1 MSGKLF
7 SLLTVIIWSMI
18 TLPLPKEASAQ
29 IPLTKAVI
37 QSLRNLV
44 RLIPQNQNGRVAKIA
59 DAMNPGDSLST
70 GSSSLAELRFNDGSL
85 ARVGAQA
92 VFQFLPNSR
101 TFQLTNGTMLMLIP
115 PGRGQTRLQTPNART
130 AIRGSALFVRYNPD
144 TETTMVGALTN
155 SNIEVSN
162 QSVSQREGLR
172 AGQLAIIIKDKIE
185 GIYEFDLRTFYE
197 TSDLVRGLN
206 LNRLGD
212 KTNPDSAIA
221 QVQSETAS
229 AVAEQLPVAG
239 SDVIENPTFT
249 QITTNESN
257 SSDINNSI
265 NNYSNSPLTPNS
277 FNISPVLQNPPLE
290 GGEILSN
297 QQNLTPLPPP
307 PVPNPPAV
315 NNPPGNPVDPVI
327 NNPPNTPGNV
337 GSNPP
342 ANPGTPV
349 INNPPNPPGNVGS
362 NPPGNPA
369 EPVINNPPNPP
380 GNVGSNPPANP
391 VNPVIN
397 NPPNTPGNV
406 GSNPPANPGNQGAN
420 NPPDSPGNSPNGPP
434 GTVGNPGNPRD
445 NDRPDSPGNSP
456 NGPPGTVGNPRDRE
470 RD

>member
-7 SLLTVIIWSMI
+7 LLLTVIISSMI

-44 RLIPQNQNGRVAKIA
+44 RLIPQNQNGRVARVA
-59 DAMNPGDSLST
+59 DAINPGDSLAT

-162 QSVSQREGLR
+162 QSVSQREGLK
-172 AGQLAIIIKDKIE
+172 AGQLAVIVKDKIE
-185 GIYEFDLRTFYE
+185 GIYNFDLRTFYE

-212 KTNPDSAIA
+212 KINPDSAIA
-221 QVQSETAS
+221 EVQSETAS
-229 AVAEQLPVAG
+229 AVAEQPPVAG
-239 SDVIENPTFT
+239 VGIIENPNFT
-249 QITTNESN
+249 QLTRNESN
-257 SSDINNSI
+257 LSGASNSI
-265 NNYSNSPLTPNS
+265 NINPA
-277 FNISPVLQNPPLE
+277 LQTPPLE
-290 GGEILSN
+290 GGEYLSN
-297 QQNLTPLPPP
+297 QQNLTPQPPP
-307 PVPNPPAV
+307 PISEPPVV
-315 NNPPGNPVDPVI
+315 N
-327 NNPPNTPGNV
+327 
-337 GSNPP
+337 NPP

-349 INNPPNPPGNVGS
+349 INNPPNTPGNLGS
-362 NPPGNPA
+362 NPP
-369 EPVINNPPNPP
+369 E
-380 GNVGSNPPANP
+380 NP
-391 VNPVIN
+391 VTPVIN
-397 NPPNTPGNV
+397 NPPNT
-406 GSNPPANPGNQGAN
+406 
-420 NPPDSPGNSPNGPP
+420 PGNSPNGPP
-434 GTVGNPGNPRD
+434 GTVGNPGNPR
-445 NDRPDSPGNSP
+445 N
-456 NGPPGTVGNPRDRE
+456 
-470 RD
+470 